1 MPGKDIKMNYH
12 NGFEV
17 NLVEKQ
23 ITLTKKFARR
33 VSDMNSPEYAT
44 FMRLR
49 TVYPQFAIVKYTIE
63 QKAKR
68 EKYGKLNYERMAA
81 LIAEWEAGNAG
92 ALAEFEQKK
101 REAACCNGSYGIVK
115 KWFLEKYRSQY
126 CALKGNASE
135 NV

>member
-1 MPGKDIKMNYH
+1 MPGKDIKMNYR

-68 EKYGKLNYERMAA
+68 ENTASSIMNEWRHLLLNGKPVMQEHWRNLSRRSGKPPAA
-81 LIAEWEAGNAG
+81 MVPMGL
-92 ALAEFEQKK
+92 
-101 REAACCNGSYGIVK
+101 
-115 KWFLEKYRSQY
+115 
-126 CALKGNASE
+126 
-135 NV
+135 